1 MSVRVSVC
9 LCVQRI
15 SAFVG
20 KYSNTRDKTEVSI
33 TLDGLNVSIINPP
46 FDKVMAVKDFMVPIP
61 DFLY

>member
-1 MSVRVSVC
+1 V
-9 LCVQRI
+9 CVQRI

-20 KYSNTRDKTEVSI
+20 KYSNTRDKVEVSI